1 MWTMLPVREFT
12 IVRTSFN
19 LSPQDGQVFFVSL
32 SKTATT
38 SARNNSMAR
47 SVSKWIRE
55 YTLGSGNTKEIFWSE
70 DIPSGRCLSASRMPW
85 RTLDFRCRGKFPRL
99 DRRMPE
105 AASLC
110 GWLYSPSRAS
120 PRAHK

>member
-1 MWTMLPVREFT
+1 MWTMQPVREFT

-55 YTLGSGNTKEIFWSE
+55 YTLGSGNTKEIFLVGRHSVGALPFCIAYALA
-70 DIPSGRCLSASRMPW
+70 DVRFPLSRQIPA
-85 RTLDFRCRGKFPRL
+85 T
-99 DRRMPE
+99 
-105 AASLC
+105 
-110 GWLYSPSRAS
+110 
-120 PRAHK
+120 